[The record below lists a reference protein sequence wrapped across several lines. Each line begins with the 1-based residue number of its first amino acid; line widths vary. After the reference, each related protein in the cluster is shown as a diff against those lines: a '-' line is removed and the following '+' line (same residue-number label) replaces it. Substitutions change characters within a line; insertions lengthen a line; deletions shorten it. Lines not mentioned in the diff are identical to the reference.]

1 LTVALRKV
9 SIALLGVFGHTIDVM
24 QVHLT
29 IMLMVGVILL
39 TSTVKPFGGEF
50 QQTLHNIEIM
60 SLTCTFLTLWA
71 GSVFNTYPQ
80 CEDPTKSSGETL
92 VWCDALSFIVSLIN
106 FFSIGVF
113 VAVYFI
119 AKKGDDKKVA
129 NAAIKKE
136 RRSFGTFAE
145 LDLDNANEESSVELT
160 PLSQP
165 QHQHRGSEISNVLID
180 NAWERHLDEV
190 SGNWYAHNRA
200 SGATI
205 WEADKKRSRSVI
217 VYQEQKTKSKTKTKT
232 KTETKTKDAP
242 KGTPKKDPEIDL
254 DTKPKHH
261 VRTSTQLPLGW
272 DKHNDTAGTRYY
284 SNKATQQSSWVAPEG
299 ATGGS
304 TGVVAK
310 KNVGNAN
317 NGTGSSTGKAKL

>member
-1 LTVALRKV
+1 
-9 SIALLGVFGHTIDVM
+9 
-24 QVHLT
+24 
-29 IMLMVGVILL
+29 MLMVGVILL
-39 TSTVKPFGGEF
+39 TSTVRPCGGEF

-60 SLTCTFLTLWA
+60 SLTCTYLTLWA

-113 VAVYFI
+113 VVVYFI
-119 AKKGDDKKVA
+119 ARRGDEQKVTK
-129 NAAIKKE
+129 AAIQKE

-145 LDLDNANEESSVELT
+145 LELDNENEESSGVELT

-165 QHQHRGSEISNVLID
+165 QHRGSEISNVLID

-217 VYQEQKTKSKTKTKT
+217 VYQEQKTNKSKTKTKT
-232 KTETKTKDAP
+232 KTETKTGFRRCEHGGASTSLSAQIVRFHAAVDAAHNRQGLP
-242 KGTPKKDPEIDL
+242 NVPHDHQPTRAPRDQIIPVLAKHQRIQTFIDFNGMQLLSVLKKVE
-254 DTKPKHH
+254 
-261 VRTSTQLPLGW
+261 
-272 DKHNDTAGTRYY
+272 
-284 SNKATQQSSWVAPEG
+284 NKSERKVKSDAT
-299 ATGGS
+299 
-304 TGVVAK
+304 
-310 KNVGNAN
+310 
-317 NGTGSSTGKAKL
+317 

>member
-1 LTVALRKV
+1 MAPHIFDLCFIYFFITETWGWELTVALRKV
-9 SIALLGVFGHTIDVM
+9 SIALLGVFGHTIDMM

-39 TSTVKPFGGEF
+39 TSTVRPFGGEF

-113 VAVYFI
+113 VVVYFI
-119 AKKGDDKKVA
+119 ARRGDEQKVTK
-129 NAAIKKE
+129 AAIQKE

-145 LDLDNANEESSVELT
+145 LELDNENEESSGVELT

-165 QHQHRGSEISNVLID
+165 QHRGSEISNVLID

-200 SGATI
+200 SGATV
-205 WEADKKRSRSVI
+205 WEADKKKSRSII
-217 VYQEQKTKSKTKTKT
+217 VYQEQKTKTKTKTKT
-232 KTETKTKDAP
+232 KA
-242 KGTPKKDPEIDL
+242 KGTLKKKDPEIDP
-254 DTKPKHH
+254 DTKPQHH
-261 VRTSTQLPLGW
+261 VRNSTQLPPDW
-272 DKHNDTAGTRYY
+272 EKHNDTAGTRYY
-284 SNKATQQSSWVAPEG
+284 SNTTTQQSSWTPPKG

-310 KNVGNAN
+310 I
-317 NGTGSSTGKAKL
+317 